1 MSDIK
6 TEGGSHGMGNGFL
19 SRVSSFPWLIGGSGE
34 RGDSRCD
41 SERVTGSHS
50 RVFFETK
57 GGSSLQAP
65 EAWEEQ
71 DPVTGFLLLLP
82 SFPSI

>member
-6 TEGGSHGMGNGFL
+6 TEGGSHEIGDGFL
-19 SRVSSFPWLIGGSGE
+19 SRVSSFPRLFGGSGE
-34 RGDSRCD
+34 RDD
-41 SERVTGSHS
+41 SERATGSHS

-57 GGSSLQAP
+57 AGSSAQAP

-71 DPVTGFLLLLP
+71 DPVTRFLLLLP

>member
-19 SRVSSFPWLIGGSGE
+19 SRVSSFHPLIGGSGE

-41 SERVTGSHS
+41 SARATGSYS
-50 RVFFETK
+50 RVLFETK
-57 GGSSLQAP
+57 AGSSAQAP

-71 DPVTGFLLLLP
+71 DPATRFLLLLP